1 MEAMNSTVNYSIR
14 ISFAGGHYD
23 YSVHVTI
30 SGGMSHETDESFS
43 GEYTV
48 NGNAMTLTGRLTS
61 GAIHAN
67 TISLTGFL
75 SSFSGSQDT
84 VEVIFDP

>member
-1 MEAMNSTVNYSIR
+1 MEAMNSTVKYSVR
-14 ISFAGGHYD
+14 ITFAGGRYD
-23 YSVHVTI
+23 YSVHVAV

-48 NGNAMTLTGRLTS
+48 SGNAMTLTGRLTS
-61 GAIHAN
+61 GVIHAN
-67 TISLTGFL
+67 TISLTGYL

-84 VEVIFDP
+84 VEVVFNP